1 MDYIFFFYGLAFLVL
16 AAVCFALRKRGE
28 SALTWTWLGL
38 FGFTHGANEWLD
50 LLAISLGD
58 NSGFTAVRLFV
69 MIVSFIFLLEFG
81 RTGTI
86 SLRGRGP
93 GRWILLLFLFLAI
106 LGSFA
111 GMKGLNVTVRYA
123 LGLTGGLWTSL
134 VLYHQSKTGKSG
146 RQMLVIAA
154 SGMALYAIA
163 SGAIGPQ
170 AGFFPAS
177 LINHETFFIT
187 FGFPIQLVRGI
198 LALIIAATV
207 WGYLQSLREIE
218 KKESGVE
225 SKDLY
230 SVTMVICLLITLA
243 LGGFVT
249 DEMSRHAD
257 EDLRQDLILRIKA
270 IASAGL
276 AEKVITLT
284 GARDD
289 TNSPDYQRLRELLI
303 RIATAQDDVCRIYL
317 LGCKDNKV
325 FFYLDTEPECPKRL
339 KKPLAQPGEFYHNA
353 PPGLEYI
360 FTGGN
365 EMVVGPYTEARSSFV
380 SVFVPVYNP
389 VSSQISAVLG
399 IDVDARDW
407 KKHISLY
414 RLTAISITMLITM
427 ILIAFFIAIQRQKE
441 GAEKILALNK
451 QLEIIAEE
459 AKRLAV
465 EAEKANVAK
474 SEFLAN
480 MSHEIRTPMNAIIGM
495 AELLLDTPLNEE
507 QLKYVQVFQD
517 AGENLL
523 GLINDILDLSKVE
536 AGQVQLE
543 TIELD
548 LVDLVGRICDIMALR
563 AYEKNTEL
571 IYRVAP
577 DVPTN
582 LTGDPARLRQV
593 IVNLIGNAIKFTEK
607 GEIVLEIKNQG
618 PGAGGDQAV
627 VLHFSIRDTGI
638 GIPRE
643 KINVIFEK
651 FTQADAS
658 TTRHYGGTGLGL
670 AICRKIVGLMGG
682 TIRAES
688 EVGAGTT
695 ISFTA
700 CFGVQ
705 KGREIEKTT
714 FEKVSIKDMKVLVID
729 DNATNRMILREM
741 LNGFGASATEAEDGT
756 SGLEALEQG
765 IATNKPFALV
775 LLDYQMPDMD
785 GFEVAER
792 IRKNN
797 LFNDVPVILL
807 TSLLFVGEQAKA
819 RQLGISAVLRKPV
832 KRAELKE
839 TIDMAMGRT
848 GHKGEGAQSSISPA
862 TPDEKESMNILI
874 VEDNE
879 DNRLLLISY
888 LKSTPHIV
896 NIAENGAV
904 ALEKYKAV
912 KGMYDLV
919 IMDMQMPVMDGY
931 TATSLIRVWEE
942 ENGIEPTPIIALTAY
957 ALKEDVLKSLNAG
970 CDKHLTKPFKKA
982 QLFEA
987 ITTCTRKKE
996 KSCS

>member
-1 MDYIFFFYGLAFLVL
+1 
-16 AAVCFALRKRGE
+16 
-28 SALTWTWLGL
+28 
-38 FGFTHGANEWLD
+38 
-50 LLAISLGD
+50 
-58 NSGFTAVRLFV
+58 
-69 MIVSFIFLLEFG
+69 
-81 RTGTI
+81 
-86 SLRGRGP
+86 
-93 GRWILLLFLFLAI
+93 
-106 LGSFA
+106 
-111 GMKGLNVTVRYA
+111 
-123 LGLTGGLWTSL
+123 
-134 VLYHQSKTGKSG
+134 
-146 RQMLVIAA
+146 
-154 SGMALYAIA
+154 
-163 SGAIGPQ
+163 
-170 AGFFPAS
+170 
-177 LINHETFFIT
+177 
-187 FGFPIQLVRGI
+187 
-198 LALIIAATV
+198 
-207 WGYLQSLREIE
+207 
-218 KKESGVE
+218 
-225 SKDLY
+225 
-230 SVTMVICLLITLA
+230 
-243 LGGFVT
+243 
-249 DEMSRHAD
+249 
-257 EDLRQDLILRIKA
+257 
-270 IASAGL
+270 
-276 AEKVITLT
+276 
-284 GARDD
+284 
-289 TNSPDYQRLRELLI
+289 
-303 RIATAQDDVCRIYL
+303 
-317 LGCKDNKV
+317 
-325 FFYLDTEPECPKRL
+325 
-339 KKPLAQPGEFYHNA
+339 
-353 PPGLEYI
+353 
-360 FTGGN
+360 
-365 EMVVGPYTEARSSFV
+365 
-380 SVFVPVYNP
+380 
-389 VSSQISAVLG
+389 
-399 IDVDARDW
+399 
-407 KKHISLY
+407 
-414 RLTAISITMLITM
+414 LITM